1 MVEWQEKFYTQLS
14 DHGLLTEE
22 TFPGVVEANLLGS
35 PNVKT
40 VTRFFV
46 GALSHLTDNNDV
58 LAKTAKTLFESN
70 PSFVPIKD
78 WMQKNLD
85 EHLQLQRNASIFAF
99 VKSHSMK
106 WISEDH
112 MKAWRVNMRDKLLR
126 SIKARG
132 LFQED
137 TTFSF
142 ASFPFLQDKEH
153 EARLEYTIA
162 ALILKADSGKDFSER
177 NRTFFGFTKENGE
190 EELQFFI
197 GTLDEELVCEIP
209 DSQLF
214 PISDL
219 IMLSSNIVEQY
230 HDTMES

>member
-70 PSFVPIKD
+70 SSFIPIKD
-78 WMQKNLD
+78 WMQKILD
-85 EHLQLQRNASIFAF
+85 EHLQLQRNANIVAF

-106 WISEDH
+106 WSHADH
-112 MKAWRVNMRDKLLR
+112 MKAWRVKTQEKLLVNL
-126 SIKARG
+126 KARF

-137 TTFSF
+137 TTLSF
-142 ASFPFLQDKEH
+142 ATFPFLKDKEH

-162 ALILKADSGKDFSER
+162 ALILKVHSGKDFSES
-177 NRTFFGFTKENGE
+177 NRSFMGFTKENGE
-190 EELQFFI
+190 EELQFFSVILDDELI
-197 GTLDEELVCEIP
+197 GEIP
-209 DSQLF
+209 DAQLF

-219 IMLSSNIVEQY
+219 IALSSHIVEQY
-230 HDTMES
+230 HDTMAS